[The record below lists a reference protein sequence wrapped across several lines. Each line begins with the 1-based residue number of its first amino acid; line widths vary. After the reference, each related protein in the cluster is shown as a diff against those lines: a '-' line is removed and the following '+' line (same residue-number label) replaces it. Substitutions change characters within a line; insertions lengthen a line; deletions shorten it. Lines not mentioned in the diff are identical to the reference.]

1 MQNEE
6 ARTLT
11 SALSPLPSRFAAWYG
26 HRHLLKFLDAQF
38 EEKFGFKLT
47 TEHVSMAM
55 THACAGGGAA
65 GVAAAQYVLSKHR
78 ALKPAW
84 SDENLQFIKPG
95 DWEVGYWATSC
106 TNLAEEWERMYGEPP
121 EWWMDS
127 DQDSD
132 QDDYVY

>member
-1 MQNEE
+1 M
-6 ARTLT
+6 
-11 SALSPLPSRFAAWYG
+11 
-26 HRHLLKFLDAQF
+26 
-38 EEKFGFKLT
+38 T
-47 TEHVSMAM
+47 TEHASMAM

-65 GVAAAQYVLSKHR
+65 GLAAAQVSTCGRRAGRGGGLTEKKYVLNKHR

-84 SDENLQFIKPG
+84 SDENMQFIKPG